1 MIRQDSNDP
10 EGVSGDPRP
19 PRVSPAGKIEG
30 KNSAE
35 LLQARNRKAD
45 AALSMAIAG
54 ANWSEIAQALGYPTP
69 RMARVATEK
78 ALERDLHS
86 ESSQVAMRELAGAK
100 LDRLLRSVWKRAI
113 NEEDPDQVSYVREA
127 RSLVAD
133 WRKLFGTDAPSEVV
147 VTSPSMVEL
156 EKWVAGMVA
165 SQVPQLEEGD
175 IFDVVE
181 GEVVSDT
188 DDEEVIF

>member
-1 MIRQDSNDP
+1 MIEQNSEDP
-10 EGVSGDPRP
+10 TGVSGDPREHSESQSNTSLE
-19 PRVSPAGKIEG
+19 R
-30 KNSAE
+30 
-35 LLQARNRKAD
+35 ARNRKAD

-54 ANWSEIAQALGYPTP
+54 ANWVEIAQALGYPTP
-69 RMARVATEK
+69 RTARVATER

-86 ESSQVAMRELAGAK
+86 ESSQKAMRELAGAK

-127 RSLVAD
+127 RSLIAD

-156 EKWVAGMVA
+156 EKWVASVVA
-165 SQVPQLEEGD
+165 TQTPQLQEGD
-175 IFDVVE
+175 IFDVIE
-181 GEVVSDT
+181 GEVLGDT
-188 DDEEVIF
+188 EDPEADFF